1 MADIPPSEKSG
12 FCCQTGVSMLI
23 DIHAHLDRYE
33 DKLDSALK
41 EITQHRIFT
50 LSNSMDLPS
59 YKQNLEIGEKC
70 DLVLPT
76 FGIHPWNAPEYA
88 DQLEDLKETVEQT
101 PIIGEIGLDY
111 HSAEYTFQFT
121 AQRKVFEFFLK
132 EAKEQ
137 NKIVNLH
144 TRGAEKEVL
153 VLLQEYEIQR
163 AIIHW
168 YSGPLDILDK
178 LVDTGAYFTIGVEV
192 LDSEHIRTI
201 ARKLPSE
208 RMLTETDNPGGLMW
222 AKGIFGM
229 PSVIKEV
236 VQAMAE
242 VRNTTDQVIIQT
254 VEKNFAR
261 LIEDDPRLSEINTKF
276 FKKNG

>member
-1 MADIPPSEKSG
+1 
-12 FCCQTGVSMLI
+12 MLI
-23 DIHAHLDRYE
+23 DAHAHLDRYE
-33 DKLDSALK
+33 DKQESALK
-41 EITQHRIFT
+41 EITQHKILT

-59 YKQNLEIGEKC
+59 YKQNLEIGRKC

-88 DQLEDLKETVEQT
+88 DQLEDLKEAVEKT

-111 HSAEYTFQFT
+111 HSAEYAYQFS
-121 AQRKVFEFFLK
+121 AQRKVFEFFLEK
-132 EAKEQ
+132 AKQQ

-153 VLLQEYEIQR
+153 VLLKECEIQR

-178 LVDTGAYFTIGVEV
+178 LVDEGTYFTIGVEI
-192 LDSEHIRTI
+192 LDSEHIKTI
-201 ARKLPSE
+201 AQRLPMD
-208 RMLTETDNPGGLMW
+208 RLLTETDNPGGQMW
-222 AKGIFGM
+222 VKGILGM

-236 VQAMAE
+236 IQILAE
-242 VRNTTDQVIIQT
+242 VKNTTKQVVIQT
-254 VEKNFAR
+254 VETNFAR
-261 LIEDDPRLSEINTKF
+261 LIQNDPRLSEINAKF

>member
-1 MADIPPSEKSG
+1 
-12 FCCQTGVSMLI
+12 MLI
-23 DIHAHLDRYE
+23 DAHAHLNRYE
-33 DKLDSALK
+33 DKLESALE
-41 EITQHRIFT
+41 EINQNRIFT

-59 YKQNLEIGEKC
+59 YKQNLEIGRRC

-88 DQLEDLKETVEQT
+88 DQLKDLKDAVEQT

-111 HSAEYTFQFT
+111 HSAEYAFQFS
-121 AQRKVFEFFLK
+121 AQRKVFEFFLGA
-132 EAKEQ
+132 AKEQ

-153 VLLQEYEIQR
+153 ILLKEYEIQR

-168 YSGPLDILDK
+168 YSGPLDLLDK
-178 LVDTGAYFTIGVEV
+178 LMNSGAYFTIGVEL

-201 ARKLPSE
+201 AQMLPME
-208 RMLTETDNPGGLMW
+208 RLLTETDNPGGQMW
-222 AKGIFGM
+222 VKGILGM

-236 VQAMAE
+236 IRVLAE
-242 VRNTTDQVIIQT
+242 GKNTTEQVIIQT
-254 VEKNFAR
+254 VEINFAR
-261 LIEDDPRLSEINTKF
+261 LIRDDPWLSEINAKF
-276 FKKNG
+276 FKIKDSHT